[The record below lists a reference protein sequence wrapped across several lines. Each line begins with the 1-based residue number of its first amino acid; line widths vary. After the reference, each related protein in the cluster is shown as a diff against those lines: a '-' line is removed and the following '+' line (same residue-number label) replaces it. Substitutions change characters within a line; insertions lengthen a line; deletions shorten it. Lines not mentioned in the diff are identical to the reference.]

1 MYDPRWSDRSL
12 REDISM
18 YDDATLLPPAHVI
31 HERLS
36 LNQRER
42 HRLQTLLR
50 LVRHVEEDRRHQAAT
65 APQPEAARPEGVAVG

>member
-1 MYDPRWSDRSL
+1 MYDPPRSDRLL

-18 YDDATLLPPAHVI
+18 YDEATLLPSARVI

-42 HRLQTLLR
+42 HRLHTLLR
-50 LVRHVEEDRRHQAAT
+50 LVRHAEEDRRQQASADR
-65 APQPEAARPEGVAVG
+65 QPEATRPEGVAS